1 MTTGKS
7 GTDGIINRHEES
19 RNALKIY
26 LGCHQTIHLN
36 FADTRAHLQLND
48 MISALEDII
57 KNQIPSD
64 VEIMRVYTMHDAD
77 RHQDN
82 LAVYQASMVACRT
95 IPQILGY
102 ETPSTW
108 LSFMPQVFESVKEE
122 YFTVKLAALKKH
134 KSQERRDYMRRD
146 RLRAVAQF
154 RGQQVNSDLGEGFV
168 IHKMIL

>member
-1 MTTGKS
+1 
-7 GTDGIINRHEES
+7 
-19 RNALKIY
+19 
-26 LGCHQTIHLN
+26 
-36 FADTRAHLQLND
+36 
-48 MISALEDII
+48 
-57 KNQIPSD
+57 
-64 VEIMRVYTMHDAD
+64 
-77 RHQDN
+77 
-82 LAVYQASMVACRT
+82 ACRT

-134 KSQERRDYMRRD
+134 KSQERRDYMRHD